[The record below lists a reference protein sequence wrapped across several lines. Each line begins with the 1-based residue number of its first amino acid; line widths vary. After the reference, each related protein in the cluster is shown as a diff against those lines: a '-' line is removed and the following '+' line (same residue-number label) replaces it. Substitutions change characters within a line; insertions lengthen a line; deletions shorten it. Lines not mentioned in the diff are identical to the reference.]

1 MIDIN
6 PITTPTQYLPTSPVI
21 SNQHLL
27 NQRYELENQ
36 LVEIKQQVISQQ
48 KLVEK
53 VKVELEQVKR
63 SNEEL
68 ESHVFKA
75 KDELNTTKK
84 LAEDKENELKAEKR
98 KRDELL
104 GTPIPSFVASL
115 PELTRAMSA
124 FSGVSSISTPRPTN
138 TVNLFDPT
146 PKIIPMSPLQAKAVS
161 KYGFDITAFDTLSL
175 DADQKQVKT
184 SVDDDLASLF
194 ISNNN
199 NFQTTHSNNNFDD
212 IFMK

>member
-1 MIDIN
+1 M
-6 PITTPTQYLPTSPVI
+6 
-21 SNQHLL
+21 
-27 NQRYELENQ
+27 
-36 LVEIKQQVISQQ
+36 VEIKQQVISQQ
-48 KLVEK
+48 KLVDK
-53 VKVELEQVKR
+53 VEAELEQVKR

-75 KDELNTTKK
+75 KDKLDTTKK
-84 LAEDKENELKAEKR
+84 LAEDKESELKAEKR

-104 GTPIPSFVASL
+104 GTPIPSFVTSL
-115 PELTRAMSA
+115 PELTRATST

-138 TVNLFDPT
+138 IVSLFNPT
-146 PKIIPMSPLQAKAVS
+146 PKIVPMSPLQAKAVS

-175 DADQKQVKT
+175 DADQKQVKKT

-199 NFQTTHSNNNFDD
+199 FQTTHNNNFDD